1 MNNYKNLKIPK
12 SISSE
17 KLEGIL
23 EKLHNS
29 PENLNLEIPTAID
42 YTGFG
47 HLPYLFLVLFTWM
60 RAKKGNI
67 ILPIKKDDAKTS
79 QTFTL
84 HYYGYTTLSTFWR
97 HCEIVNNEGLEIKSQ
112 FREYTSLMHQYI
124 ESLSPKLQLDSIMI
138 PCFDH
143 YSNEKGLPHWIYSY
157 DFKFCETP
165 SELENSLY
173 HIFSKLRANYKE
185 RINRN
190 IADSFDEINKIIW
203 ELLKNT
209 DEHAKKDY
217 LGQSKLLPS
226 TRGLFMRIQRSSK
239 KAFIEGTPH
248 QGLKEYYN
256 SALESEEHTFILEI
270 SVFDSGPG
278 LVKKF
283 LGDKWSEEN
292 TINEDINTIRKCLI
306 KGQTSVTTSQGQNKG
321 FGLDEVLRLLD
332 KKRGFLNIRSG
343 KASIYRNLI
352 ADPYIETKN
361 PADVILV
368 DWKNYS
374 KEEYS
379 TMNHIEGTLITLA
392 YPLN

>member
-1 MNNYKNLKIPK
+1 MNSTKNLEIPK
-12 SISSE
+12 KITSE
-17 KLEGIL
+17 KLENIL
-23 EKLHNS
+23 VKLNNS
-29 PENLNLEIPTAID
+29 PENINLQIPMDVD
-42 YTGFG
+42 YRGFG
-47 HLPYLFLVLFTWM
+47 HLPTLFLVLFTWM
-60 RAKKGNI
+60 RTKKGNI
-67 ILPIKKDDAKTS
+67 ILPIKKNDLNAS
-79 QTFTL
+79 EAFTL
-84 HYYGYTTLSTFWR
+84 NYYGYTTLSTFWR
-97 HCEIVNNEGLEIKSQ
+97 HCEILDSEGLDIKSQ
-112 FREYTSLMHQYI
+112 FKDYTTLMHQYI
-124 ESLSPKLQLDSIMI
+124 ESLSSKLPLDSIMI

-165 SELENSLY
+165 SDLENSLY
-173 HIFSKLRANYKE
+173 HIFTKLRANYKE

-239 KAFIEGTPH
+239 SAFIEGTSH
-248 QGLKEYYN
+248 EGLKEYYN

-283 LGDKWSEEN
+283 LGDKWSQEN
-292 TINEDINTIRKCLI
+292 TINDDINTIRKCLI

-321 FGLDEVLRLLD
+321 YGLDEVLRLLD

-352 ADPYIETKN
+352 ADPYIETIN
-361 PADVILV
+361 PADVILN
-368 DWKNYS
+368 DWQNYS
-374 KEEYS
+374 KDEYS
-379 TMNHIEGTLITLA
+379 IMSKIEGTLITLA